1 MERYNMIVI
10 GGGAAGLTV
19 AGGAALVGARV
30 ALLERGRMG
39 GECLNTGCVPSKALL
54 HVAKVA
60 QLIRT
65 APGHAISGASPVP
78 PQDLRRAREYVRAAQ
93 ARLAPHDSD
102 ASRSRSFTNYRA

>member
-1 MERYNMIVI
+1 MQSARISRRARSPLPGTREAMERYNMIVI

-60 QLIRT
+60 QLIRS
-65 APGHAISGASPVP
+65 APGHAITGASPVP
-78 PQDLRRAREYVRAAQ
+78 RQDLKRVIE
-93 ARLAPHDSD
+93 
-102 ASRSRSFTNYRA
+102 